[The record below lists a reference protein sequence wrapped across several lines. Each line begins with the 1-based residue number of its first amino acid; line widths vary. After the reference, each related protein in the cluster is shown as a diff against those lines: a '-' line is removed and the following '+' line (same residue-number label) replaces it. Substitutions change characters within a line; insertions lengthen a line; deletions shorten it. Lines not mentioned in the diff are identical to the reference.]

1 MTIGIGTIGVH
12 KILAGLVEVATSI
25 GNTRDIGHDKTVAP
39 VQVTILGTVVDGILH
54 GPDALH
60 TILVLSLRTEVVVEV
75 GLEVEATCAVDVRIA
90 VLDDLQQVFS
100 VDACHLIGC
109 CIVLAI
115 SLIEV
120 SLGEEGCSCCLGRA
134 TLIGLLHRK
143 HTVGILHIVDN
154 LLPALIIGKLGVGKG
169 IVVFL
174 LQVGI
179 HDERNVLVETLQQ
192 EMGVGTQ
199 ELHLA

>member
-1 MTIGIGTIGVH
+1 MTVGIGTIGVH
-12 KILAGLVEVATSI
+12 KILTGLVEVTTSI
-25 GNTRDIGHDKTVAP
+25 GNTRDIRHDKTVAP
-39 VQVTILGTVVDGILH
+39 VQVTILGTVVDRILH

-60 TILVLSLRTEVVVEV
+60 TILVLCLRTEVVVEV

-100 VDACHLIGC
+100 VDACNLIGLRV
-109 CIVLAI
+109 ILAV
-115 SLIEV
+115 SLIEI
-120 SLGEEGCSCCLGRA
+120 SLGEEGCSCCLGRT

-143 HTVGILHIVDN
+143 HIVGILHIVDD
-154 LLPALIIGKLGVGKG
+154 LLPALIVVKLGVGKG
-169 IVVFL
+169 VVVFL

-179 HDERNVLVETLQQ
+179 HDERNVLIETLQQ
-192 EMGVGTQ
+192 EVGVGTQ